1 MTRASPTAD
10 QLPATVREG
19 LERLAADAV
28 GTFGPTPLAKLVAG
42 HLHVFADLRELGASW
57 AQTAG
62 LLTAYGIKGTDG
74 PFAADVLRATYARAA
89 ASAAANCATKRNRTK
104 RNKTK
109 GDETQRDDVQRD
121 EVQRGEAKRGA
132 LKREGTEPDETK
144 QEKAGGNEAQR
155 RETIPGRADF
165 DETKRKATKA
175 KPADTILAND
185 PDRPAAIADGL
196 AQRAALVNKP
206 LNTR

>member
-1 MTRASPTAD
+1 MTRTVPTTDQSPAAV
-10 QLPATVREG
+10 LEA

-57 AQTAG
+57 TQTAG
-62 LLTAYGIKGTDG
+62 LLAAHGIKGTDG

-89 ASAAANCATKRNRTK
+89 ASAAANGATKRNRTK
-104 RNKTK
+104 RNKTN
-109 GDETQRDDVQRD
+109 GDETQRDDVHRD
-121 EVQRGEAKRGA
+121 EVQRGEAKRGGA
-132 LKREGTEPDETK
+132 EPNETK

-155 RETIPGRADF
+155 RETLLGRADR
-165 DETKRKATKA
+165 DETKRKATKPSP
-175 KPADTILAND
+175 PAPILAND

-196 AQRAALVNKP
+196 AQRAAL
-206 LNTR
+206 

>member
-1 MTRASPTAD
+1 MTCALPTTD
-10 QLPATVREG
+10 QLPAAVREG
-19 LERLAADAV
+19 LERLAAEAV

-62 LLTAYGIKGTDG
+62 LLAAHGIKGTDG

-89 ASAAANCATKRNRTK
+89 ASATASGATKRNGAK
-104 RNKTK
+104 RNITK
-109 GDETQRDDVQRD
+109 GDETQRDDVPCD
-121 EVQRGEAKRGA
+121 EVQRGEAKRDAIKRDGA
-132 LKREGTEPDETK
+132 EPSETK

-155 RETIPGRADF
+155 RETLLGRAGR
-165 DETKRKATKA
+165 DETKRKATTA
-175 KPADTILAND
+175 KPADTILASD